1 MTDTDML
8 YMASLEKRID
18 SMETVLKSVKNHLS
32 FLLDCEIES
41 SSNRSKTESM
51 IKEIEKLTGGRK

>member
-1 MTDTDML
+1 MSDTDML
-8 YMASLEKRID
+8 NMASLEKQID

-41 SSNRSKTESM
+41 SSNRSKTKSM